1 MYANNIVVCR
11 VMYYNH
17 LQYRMQHTFS
27 LAWVIDEET
36 KLVSASDSFFKHFNL
51 SAENCIGK
59 KVSNFIP
66 STFLRAVYD
75 KHIKVLGTNQPIHT
89 VKQVQWVNGDQ
100 FNFQINIFPIT
111 CPHSGKRLL
120 AGQAVNVPDASALD
134 KELRQAKERIVY
146 LTSATSD
153 AIWEWDMQSGQIF
166 RNETLMQMI
175 GYQWDNSKGLSWW
188 LRRIH
193 PEDRD
198 RVSDKVREATDNYRK
213 SWEDEYRFKCSDG
226 SYKHVQDRGFVV
238 YENGL
243 PVKMIGSL
251 QDVSPLKQLQ
261 NELADER
268 LQRQKEIAETVIR
281 AQEKEKTRIGHELH
295 DNVNQILLT
304 AKLFVDKIQVCKDGQ
319 QEFKEKG
326 YDYISLAIEEIRKL
340 SKELVAPQ
348 LKEESLIGNI
358 QTLVKDIQLTGAM
371 NIRFRHNGN
380 IEQLSSGK
388 KITLFRIVQEQLK
401 NILKHS
407 QASLTQIA
415 ISNDDGILELSI
427 EDNGNGFDPRQTYQ
441 GIGFSNIRE
450 RTEFYNGTVEVVA
463 APGEGCRLT
472 VSLPGVD

>member
-1 MYANNIVVCR
+1 MQTALVFVRKCITTTF
-11 VMYYNH
+11 
-17 LQYRMQHTFS
+17 QYRMQHILS
-27 LAWVIDEET
+27 LAWVIDEDT
-36 KLVSASDSFFKHFNL
+36 RLISASDSFYKHFNL
-51 SAENCIGK
+51 SADNCVGK

-75 KHIKVLGTNQPIHT
+75 KHIKVLSTNQPVDT
-89 VKQVQWVNGDQ
+89 VKQVQWANGDQ
-100 FNFQINIFPIT
+100 FNFQINIFPLA

-120 AGQAVNVPDASALD
+120 AGQAVNVPDSTSLE

-213 SWEDEYRFKCSDG
+213 SWEDEYRFKCADG
-226 SYKHVQDRGFVV
+226 SYKDVQDRGFVV

-304 AKLFVDKIQVCKDGQ
+304 AKLFIDKIQVCKDDQ
-319 QEFKEKG
+319 QGFKEKG

-358 QTLVKDIQLTGAM
+358 QTLIKDIQLAGAM
-371 NIRFRHNGN
+371 NIHFRHNGN

-407 QASLTQIA
+407 QASLTQIS
-415 ISNDDGILELSI
+415 IFNSEGILELSI

-450 RTEFYNGTVEVVA
+450 RTEFYNGDVAVVA
-463 APGEGCRLT
+463 APGKGCRLT

>member
-1 MYANNIVVCR
+1 MQQIV
-11 VMYYNH
+11 
-17 LQYRMQHTFS
+17 S
-27 LAWVIDEET
+27 LAWVIDEEI
-36 KLVSASDSFFKHFNL
+36 KLVSASESFYKHFNL
-51 SAENCIGK
+51 SADKCIGK
-59 KVSNFIP
+59 KVTAFIP
-66 STFLRAVYD
+66 STFLRAVYE
-75 KHIKVLGTNQPIHT
+75 KHMQVLETGNPVQA
-89 VKQVQWVNGDQ
+89 VEQVQWVNGKPFQ
-100 FNFQINIFPIT
+100 FQINIFPLE

-120 AGQAVNVPDASALD
+120 VGQAVNVPDNSALE

-146 LTSATSD
+146 LTRATSD

-166 RNETLMQMI
+166 RNETLMTMI

-198 RVSDKVREATDNYRK
+198 RVADKVKDATDNYRK
-213 SWEDEYRFKCSDG
+213 SWEDEYRFKCADG
-226 SYKHVQDRGFVV
+226 SYKHVQDKGFVV

-304 AKLFVDKIQVCKDGQ
+304 AKLFIDKIEVCKEEQ
-319 QEFKEKG
+319 QEFKDKG
-326 YDYISLAIEEIRKL
+326 FDYISLAIEEIRKL

-358 QTLVKDIQLTGAM
+358 ETLVKDMRLAGGM
-371 NIRFRHNGN
+371 NIHFRHNGN

-407 QASLTQIA
+407 QASLTQIS
-415 ISNDDGILELSI
+415 IFNSEGVLELSI

-450 RTEFYNGTVEVVA
+450 RSEFYNGVVEVVA
-463 APGEGCRLT
+463 APGKGCRLT

>member
-1 MYANNIVVCR
+1 MYHI
-11 VMYYNH
+11 
-17 LQYRMQHTFS
+17 FS

-36 KLVSASDSFFKHFNL
+36 KLVFASDTFYKHFNL
-51 SAENCIGK
+51 SAEQCVGK
-59 KVSNFIP
+59 RVTTFIP
-66 STFLRAVYD
+66 PAFTRAVYD
-75 KHIKVLGTNQPIHT
+75 KHLQVLETGKPVSTTQQI
-89 VKQVQWVNGDQ
+89 QWVNGSP
-100 FNFQINIFPIT
+100 FSFHINIFPVD
-111 CPHSGKRLL
+111 CPHTGKKLL
-120 AGQAVNVPDASALD
+120 AGQAVNVPDTSSLE

-146 LTSATSD
+146 LTRATSD

-166 RNETLMQMI
+166 RNDTLMEMI

-213 SWEDEYRFKCSDG
+213 SWEDEYRFKCADG
-226 SYKHVQDRGFVV
+226 SYKHVQDKGFVV

-251 QDVSPLKQLQ
+251 QDVSPLIQLQ

-281 AQEKEKTRIGHELH
+281 VQEKEKTRIGHELH

-304 AKLFVDKIQVCKDGQ
+304 AKLFIDKFQVCKEDQ
-319 QEFKEKG
+319 QELRQKSS
-326 YDYISLAIEEIRKL
+326 DYISLAIEEIRKL

-358 QTLVKDIQLTGAM
+358 QTLVKDIQLAGAM
-371 NIRFRHNGN
+371 NIHFKHAGG

-407 QASLTQIA
+407 QATLTQIA
-415 ISNDDGILELSI
+415 LNSKDGNIELLI
-427 EDNGNGFDPRQTYQ
+427 EDNGNGFDPRHTYQ

-450 RTEFYNGTVEVVA
+450 RTEFYNGAVQVESS
-463 APGEGCRLT
+463 PGKGCMLI
-472 VSLPGVD
+472 VSLPGFD

>member
-1 MYANNIVVCR
+1 M
-11 VMYYNH
+11 H
-17 LQYRMQHTFS
+17 L
-27 LAWVIDEET
+27 E
-36 KLVSASDSFFKHFNL
+36 
-51 SAENCIGK
+51 
-59 KVSNFIP
+59 
-66 STFLRAVYD
+66 
-75 KHIKVLGTNQPIHT
+75 
-89 VKQVQWVNGDQ
+89 
-100 FNFQINIFPIT
+100 
-111 CPHSGKRLL
+111 
-120 AGQAVNVPDASALD
+120 

-146 LTSATSD
+146 LTRATSD

-166 RNETLMQMI
+166 RNETLMEMI

-213 SWEDEYRFKCSDG
+213 SWEDEYRFKCADG
-226 SYKHVQDRGFVV
+226 SYKHVQDKGFVV

-268 LQRQKEIAETVIR
+268 LQRQKEIAETVIQ

-304 AKLFVDKIQVCKDGQ
+304 AKLFIDKIQICKKDE
-319 QEFKEKG
+319 QEFKDKS

-358 QTLVKDIQLTGAM
+358 QALIKDIQLAGAM
-371 NIRFRHNGN
+371 NIHFRHNGN

-407 QASLTQIA
+407 QASLTQIG
-415 ISNDDGILELSI
+415 IFCSDGLLELTI

-450 RTEFYNGTVEVVA
+450 RTQFYNGTVDVAA
-463 APGEGCRLT
+463 APGKGCKLT
-472 VSLPGVD
+472 ISLPGVD

>member
-1 MYANNIVVCR
+1 
-11 VMYYNH
+11 
-17 LQYRMQHTFS
+17 MQHIFC

-36 KLVSASDSFFKHFNL
+36 KLVFASDTFYKHFNL
-51 SAENCIGK
+51 SAEQCVGK
-59 KVSNFIP
+59 RVTTFIP
-66 STFLRAVYD
+66 SVFTRAVYD
-75 KHIKVLGTNQPIHT
+75 KHIQALETGKPISAT
-89 VKQVQWVNGDQ
+89 KQIQWVNGSHL
-100 FNFQINIFPIT
+100 NFHINIFPVD
-111 CPHSGKRLL
+111 CPNSGKKLL
-120 AGQAVNVPDASALD
+120 AGQAVNIPDTSHLE
-134 KELRQAKERIVY
+134 KELRQTKERIVY
-146 LTSATSD
+146 LTRATSD

-166 RNETLMQMI
+166 RNDALMQMI

-198 RVSDKVREATDNYRK
+198 RVSDKVREATDNYKK
-213 SWEDEYRFKCSDG
+213 SWEDEYRFKCADG
-226 SYKHVQDRGFVV
+226 LYKHVQDKGFVV

-251 QDVSPLKQLQ
+251 QDISPLIQLR

-281 AQEKEKTRIGHELH
+281 VQEKEKTRIGHELH

-304 AKLFVDKIQVCKDGQ
+304 AKLFIDKTQVCKEEQ
-319 QEFKEKG
+319 QEIKEKSS
-326 YDYISLAIEEIRKL
+326 DYITLAIEEIRKL

-348 LKEESLIGNI
+348 LKEESLIGNV
-358 QTLVKDIQLTGAM
+358 QTLVKDIQLAGAM
-371 NIRFRHNGN
+371 NIRFTHEQDGG
-380 IEQLSSGK
+380 IEKLSTGK

-415 ISNDDGILELSI
+415 LSSKEGKIELLI
-427 EDNGNGFDPRQTYQ
+427 KDNGNGFDPRHTYQ

-450 RTEFYNGTVEVVA
+450 RTEFYNGAVQVEA
-463 APGEGCRLT
+463 APGKGCTLM
-472 VSLPGVD
+472 VSLPAFD